1 MAKLPDNP
9 LVSELFKA
17 VHGKKDK
24 KGKIDL
30 LSQYKRD
37 DVKALLIWNFDKQI
51 RSAIP
56 EREVPYKKNDAPINS
71 GGHTRLVHEWRTL
84 YNYIKGGN
92 DSLSQM
98 KRENMFNQLLEGLH
112 ESESE
117 IVMLVKDSKLQTK
130 YRITRALVEDVFGK
144 EITWRDKGG

>member
-24 KGKIDL
+24 GGKKEL

-56 EREVPYKKNDAPINS
+56 EGEVPYKKNEAPINS

-84 YNYIKGGN
+84 YNYIRGGN
-92 DSLSQM
+92 DQISQM
-98 KRENMFNQLLEGLH
+98 KRETMFIQLLESLH
-112 ESESE
+112 ESEAE
-117 IVMLVKDSKLQTK
+117 LLMLVKDKRLQSK
-130 YRITRALVEDVFGK
+130 YRITRALVEEVFND
-144 EITWRDKGG
+144 ITWRDK

>member
-9 LVSELFKA
+9 LISELFKA

-24 KGKIDL
+24 KGKIEL

-37 DVKALLIWNFDKQI
+37 DVKALLIWNFDKEI

-56 EREVPYKKNDAPINS
+56 EGDVPYKKNEAPINS

-98 KRENMFNQLLEGLH
+98 KRENMFIQLLEGLH
-112 ESESE
+112 ESEAE
-117 IVMLVKDSKLQTK
+117 LLMLVKDKKLQSK
-130 YRITRALVEDVFGK
+130 YRITRALVEDVFK
-144 EITWRDKGG
+144 DIHWRDA

>member
-24 KGKIDL
+24 GGKREL

-37 DVKALLIWNFDKQI
+37 DVKALLIWNFDKEI
-51 RSAIP
+51 KSAIP
-56 EREVPYKKNDAPINS
+56 EGEVPYKKNEAPINS

-84 YNYIKGGN
+84 YNYIRGGN
-92 DSLSQM
+92 DKLSQM
-98 KRENMFNQLLEGLH
+98 KRETMFIQLLESLH
-112 ESESE
+112 ESEAE
-117 IVMLVKDSKLQTK
+117 LLMLVKDKKLQSK
-130 YRITRALVEDVFGK
+130 YRITRALVEEVFD
-144 EITWRDKGG
+144 EIHWRDK

>member
-24 KGKIDL
+24 GGKKDL

-56 EREVPYKKNDAPINS
+56 EGEVPYKKNEAPINS

-84 YNYIKGGN
+84 YNYIRGGN
-92 DSLSQM
+92 DQLSQM
-98 KRENMFNQLLEGLH
+98 KRETMFIQLLESLH
-112 ESESE
+112 ESEAE
-117 IVMLVKDSKLQTK
+117 LLLLVKDKKLQTK
-130 YRITRALVEDVFGK
+130 YRITRALVEEVFD
-144 EITWRDKGG
+144 EITWRDK

>member
-24 KGKIDL
+24 KGKADL
-30 LSQYKRD
+30 LAQHKRD

-56 EREVPYKKNDAPINS
+56 EGEVPYKKNEAPINS

-84 YNYIKGGN
+84 YNYVRGGN
-92 DSLSQM
+92 DKISQM
-98 KRENMFNQLLEGLH
+98 KRETMFIQLLEGLH
-112 ESESE
+112 ESEAE
-117 IVMLVKDSKLQTK
+117 LLMLVKDKNLQSK
-130 YRITRALVEDVFGK
+130 YRITRALVEEVFD
-144 EITWRDKGG
+144 EIVWRDK

>member
-24 KGKIDL
+24 GGKKEL

-51 RSAIP
+51 KSAIP
-56 EREVPYKKNDAPINS
+56 EGEVPYKKNEAPINS

-84 YNYIKGGN
+84 YNYIRGGN
-92 DSLSQM
+92 DALSQM
-98 KRENMFNQLLEGLH
+98 KRETMFIQLLESLH
-112 ESESE
+112 ESEAE
-117 IVMLVKDSKLQTK
+117 LLMLVKDKKLQTK
-130 YRITRALVEDVFGK
+130 YRITRALVEEVFD
-144 EITWRDKGG
+144 EITWRDK

>member
-24 KGKIDL
+24 KGKADL
-30 LSQYKRD
+30 LAQHKRD

-56 EREVPYKKNDAPINS
+56 EGEVPYKKNEAPINS

-84 YNYIKGGN
+84 YNYVRGGN
-92 DSLSQM
+92 DKISQM
-98 KRENMFNQLLEGLH
+98 KRETMFIQLLEGLH
-112 ESESE
+112 ESEAE
-117 IVMLVKDSKLQTK
+117 LLMLVKDKNLQSR
-130 YRITRALVEDVFGK
+130 YRITRALVEEVFD
-144 EITWRDKGG
+144 EIVWRDK

>member
-24 KGKIDL
+24 KGKADL

-56 EREVPYKKNDAPINS
+56 EGDVPFKKNEAPINS

-84 YNYIKGGN
+84 YNYIRGGN
-92 DSLSQM
+92 DQLSQM
-98 KRENMFNQLLEGLH
+98 KRENMFIQLLESLH
-112 ESESE
+112 ESEAE
-117 IVMLVKDSKLQTK
+117 LLMLVKDKKLQTK
-130 YRITRALVEDVFGK
+130 YRITRALVEEVFN
-144 EITWRDKGG
+144 EIHWRDK

>member
-24 KGKIDL
+24 GGKREL

-37 DVKALLIWNFDKQI
+37 DVKALLIWNFDKEI
-51 RSAIP
+51 KSAIP
-56 EREVPYKKNDAPINS
+56 EGEVPYKKNEAPINS

-84 YNYIKGGN
+84 YNYIRGGN
-92 DSLSQM
+92 DKLSQM
-98 KRENMFNQLLEGLH
+98 KRETMFIQLLESLH
-112 ESESE
+112 ESEAE
-117 IVMLVKDSKLQTK
+117 LLMLVKDKKLQSK
-130 YRITRALVEDVFGK
+130 YRFTRALVEEVFD
-144 EITWRDKGG
+144 EIHWRDK

>member
-24 KGKIDL
+24 GGKKEL

-56 EREVPYKKNDAPINS
+56 EGEVPYKKNEAPINS

-84 YNYIKGGN
+84 YNYIRGGN
-92 DSLSQM
+92 DTLSQM
-98 KRENMFNQLLEGLH
+98 KRETMFIQLLESLH
-112 ESESE
+112 ESEAE
-117 IVMLVKDSKLQTK
+117 LLMLVKDKKLQSK
-130 YRITRALVEDVFGK
+130 YRITRALVEEVFND
-144 EITWRDKGG
+144 ITWRDK

>member
-24 KGKIDL
+24 GGKKEL

-51 RSAIP
+51 KSAIP
-56 EREVPYKKNDAPINS
+56 EGEVPYKKNEAPINS
-71 GGHTRLVHEWRTL
+71 GGHTRLIHEWRTL
-84 YNYIKGGN
+84 YNYIRGGN
-92 DSLSQM
+92 DALSQM
-98 KRENMFNQLLEGLH
+98 KRETMFIQLLEGLH
-112 ESESE
+112 ESEAE
-117 IVMLVKDSKLQTK
+117 LLMLVKDKKLQSK
-130 YRITRALVEDVFGK
+130 YRITRALVEEVFD
-144 EITWRDKGG
+144 EITWRDK

>member
-24 KGKIDL
+24 KGKADL
-30 LSQYKRD
+30 LAQYKRD

-56 EREVPYKKNDAPINS
+56 EGEVPYKKNEAPINS

-84 YNYIKGGN
+84 YNYVRGGN
-92 DSLSQM
+92 DKISQM
-98 KRENMFNQLLEGLH
+98 KRETMFIQLLEGLH
-112 ESESE
+112 ESEAE
-117 IVMLVKDSKLQTK
+117 LLMLVKDKNLQSK
-130 YRITRALVEDVFGK
+130 YRITRALVEEVFD
-144 EITWRDKGG
+144 EIVWRDK

>member
-24 KGKIDL
+24 GGKKDL

-56 EREVPYKKNDAPINS
+56 EGEVPYKKNEAPINS

-84 YNYIKGGN
+84 YNYIRGGN
-92 DSLSQM
+92 DQLSQM
-98 KRENMFNQLLEGLH
+98 KRENMFIQLLESLH
-112 ESESE
+112 ESEAE
-117 IVMLVKDSKLQTK
+117 LLLLVKDKKLQTK
-130 YRITRALVEDVFGK
+130 YRITRALVEEVFN
-144 EITWRDKGG
+144 EITWRDK

>member
-24 KGKIDL
+24 KGKADL
-30 LSQYKRD
+30 LTQYKRD

-56 EREVPYKKNDAPINS
+56 EGEVPYKKNDSPI
-71 GGHTRLVHEWRTL
+71 
-84 YNYIKGGN
+84 
-92 DSLSQM
+92 
-98 KRENMFNQLLEGLH
+98 QLWWTH
-112 ESESE
+112 PSYS
-117 IVMLVKDSKLQTK
+117 
-130 YRITRALVEDVFGK
+130 
-144 EITWRDKGG
+144 

>member
-24 KGKIDL
+24 GGKREL

-51 RSAIP
+51 KSAIP
-56 EREVPYKKNDAPINS
+56 EGEVPYKKNEAPINS

-84 YNYIKGGN
+84 YNFIRGGN

-98 KRENMFNQLLEGLH
+98 KRETMFIQLLESLH

-117 IVMLVKDSKLQTK
+117 LLMLVKDKKLQSK
-130 YRITRALVEDVFGK
+130 YRITRNLVEEVYP
-144 EITWRDKGG
+144 EIQWRDA

>member
-24 KGKIDL
+24 KGKADL

-37 DVKALLIWNFDKQI
+37 DVKALLIWNFDKEI

-56 EREVPYKKNDAPINS
+56 EGDVPFKKNEAPINS

-84 YNYIKGGN
+84 YNYIRGGN
-92 DSLSQM
+92 DQLSQM
-98 KRENMFNQLLEGLH
+98 KRENMFIQLLESLH
-112 ESESE
+112 ESEAE
-117 IVMLVKDSKLQTK
+117 LLLLVKDKKLQTK
-130 YRITRALVEDVFGK
+130 YRITRALVEEVFD
-144 EITWRDKGG
+144 EIHWRDK

>member
-24 KGKIDL
+24 KGKADL
-30 LSQYKRD
+30 LAQHKRD

-56 EREVPYKKNDAPINS
+56 EGEVPYKKNEAPINS

-84 YNYIKGGN
+84 YNYVRGGN
-92 DSLSQM
+92 DKISQM
-98 KRENMFNQLLEGLH
+98 KRETMFIQLLEGLH
-112 ESESE
+112 DSEAE
-117 IVMLVKDSKLQTK
+117 LLMLVKDKNLQSK
-130 YRITRALVEDVFGK
+130 YRITRALVEEVFD
-144 EITWRDKGG
+144 EIVWRDK

>member
-56 EREVPYKKNDAPINS
+56 EGEVPYKKNDAPINS

-98 KRENMFNQLLEGLH
+98 KRENMFIQLLEGLH

>member
-24 KGKIDL
+24 GGKREL

-51 RSAIP
+51 KSAIP
-56 EREVPYKKNDAPINS
+56 EGDVPYKKNEAPINS

-84 YNYIKGGN
+84 YNYVRGGN
-92 DSLSQM
+92 DQLSQM
-98 KRENMFNQLLEGLH
+98 KRETMFIQLLESLH
-112 ESESE
+112 ESEAE
-117 IVMLVKDSKLQTK
+117 LLMLVKDKKLQTK
-130 YRITRALVEDVFGK
+130 YRITRALVEEVFGD
-144 EITWRDKGG
+144 ITWRDK

>member
-24 KGKIDL
+24 KGKADL
-30 LSQYKRD
+30 LAQHNRD

-56 EREVPYKKNDAPINS
+56 EGEVPYKKNEAPINS

-84 YNYIKGGN
+84 YNYVRGGN
-92 DSLSQM
+92 DKISQM
-98 KRENMFNQLLEGLH
+98 KRETMFIQLLEGLH
-112 ESESE
+112 ESEAE
-117 IVMLVKDSKLQTK
+117 LLMLVKDKNLQSK
-130 YRITRALVEDVFGK
+130 YRITRALVEEVFD
-144 EITWRDKGG
+144 EIVWRDK

>member
-24 KGKIDL
+24 GGKKEL

-51 RSAIP
+51 KSAIP
-56 EREVPYKKNDAPINS
+56 EGEVPYKKNEAPINS

-84 YNYIKGGN
+84 YNYIRGGN
-92 DSLSQM
+92 DALSQM
-98 KRENMFNQLLEGLH
+98 KRETMFIQLLESLH
-112 ESESE
+112 ESEAE
-117 IVMLVKDSKLQTK
+117 LIMLVKDKKLQTK
-130 YRITRALVEDVFGK
+130 YRITRALVEEVFD
-144 EITWRDKGG
+144 EITWRDK

>member
-24 KGKIDL
+24 GGKREL

-37 DVKALLIWNFDKQI
+37 DVKALLIWNFDKEI
-51 RSAIP
+51 KSAIP
-56 EREVPYKKNDAPINS
+56 EGEVPYKKNEAPINS

-84 YNYIKGGN
+84 YNYIRGGN
-92 DSLSQM
+92 DQLSQM
-98 KRENMFNQLLEGLH
+98 KRETMFIQLLESLH
-112 ESESE
+112 ESEAE
-117 IVMLVKDSKLQTK
+117 LLMLVKDKKLQSK
-130 YRITRALVEDVFGK
+130 YRITRALVEEVFD
-144 EITWRDKGG
+144 EIHWRDK

>member
-24 KGKIDL
+24 KGKADL
-30 LSQYKRD
+30 LSQHKRD

-56 EREVPYKKNDAPINS
+56 EGEVPYKKNEAPINS

-84 YNYIKGGN
+84 YNYVKGGN
-92 DSLSQM
+92 DKISQM
-98 KRENMFNQLLEGLH
+98 KRETMFIQLLEGLH
-112 ESESE
+112 ESEAE
-117 IVMLVKDSKLQTK
+117 LLMLVKDKNLQSK
-130 YRITRALVEDVFGK
+130 YRITRALVEEVFDD
-144 EITWRDKGG
+144 IVWRDK

>member
-56 EREVPYKKNDAPINS
+56 EGEVPYKKNDAPINS

-92 DSLSQM
+92 DALSQM
-98 KRENMFNQLLEGLH
+98 KRENMFIQLLEGLH

-117 IVMLVKDSKLQTK
+117 IVMLAKDKKLQTK

-144 EITWRDKGG
+144 EITWRDK

>member
-24 KGKIDL
+24 KGKADL

-51 RSAIP
+51 KSAIP
-56 EREVPYKKNDAPINS
+56 EGEVPYKKNEAPINS

-84 YNYIKGGN
+84 YNYIRGGN
-92 DSLSQM
+92 DALSQM
-98 KRENMFNQLLEGLH
+98 KRETMFIQLLEGLH
-112 ESESE
+112 ESEAE
-117 IVMLVKDSKLQTK
+117 LLMLVKDKKLQSK
-130 YRITRALVEDVFGK
+130 YRITRALVEEVFD
-144 EITWRDKGG
+144 EITWRDK